1 MKAFGLDVVVGNNL
15 GGPAAESLY
24 ALSVMN

>member
-1 MKAFGLDVVVGNNL
+1 MKEFGLDVVVGNNL
-15 GGPAAESLY
+15 GGPAGESLN